1 MKTRLREKIGCVLLG
16 AATFGAASAANL
28 PKEGNYNYTACWT
41 SVTNPI
47 DFNKSH
53 QASSF
58 EMNGTTRS
66 NPPDGL
72 FDRNT
77 YRCVGANAS
86 FEGKASLFVV
96 CEAVD
101 PDGDRRLSIY
111 SSQGGQVIR
120 EHIAGTGK
128 YDGMVLSSTVQ
139 MLPPFPVIKP
149 GTSHGCNVQSGTYR
163 LK

>member
-1 MKTRLREKIGCVLLG
+1 MKTRTWNAVGCALL
-16 AATFGAASAANL
+16 AATGFITAEAASL

-41 SVTNPI
+41 SVANPI

-86 FEGKASLFVV
+86 LDGKASLFVV
-96 CEAVD
+96 CDAVD

-120 EHIAGTGK
+120 EHVTGTGK
-128 YDGMVLSSTVQ
+128 YDGLVMSSTVQ

-149 GTSHGCNVQSGTYR
+149 GTSHGCNVQSGTYK